1 MSAIQGLLISI
12 EVIMERPSRLS
23 ELSVISW
30 VSAVV
35 WWPMRKDCGDA
46 AETVRKDYGST
57 LGTAKTVRYTE

>member
-12 EVIMERPSRLS
+12 EVIMERPSGLS

-35 WWPMRKDCGDA
+35 WWPSSALRRR
-46 AETVRKDYGST
+46 VRSGN
-57 LGTAKTVRYTE
+57 AVVPHFVRTMSALLP